1 MVCISNEKDVC
12 TDIAWLPGHVPWCAR
27 AHSEWPAGSHP
38 KPCPETPAPPPA
50 GFFHLIDQSCVTWVS
65 LPKDR
70 LRKQLAFPAPEVEA
84 RKKKWGEG
92 SWKASMRQAEWF
104 PRQLTVSMPGGG
116 PRSPDCSRVLPFRE
130 NDKKKKK
137 TRAWTL
143 APEDWAPSWNCDLLA
158 VTVGELS
165 FNLFELNFLIS
176 RWGIKLPPPKGGG
189 KWEDGWPKSLVNC

>member
-1 MVCISNEKDVC
+1 MKRMSALTLRGSLAMCLV
-12 TDIAWLPGHVPWCAR
+12 CAR

-50 GFFHLIDQSCVTWVS
+50 DFLHLSDQSCVTWVS

-84 RKKKWGEG
+84 RKKLGERG
-92 SWKASMRQAEWF
+92 VGKHPWDRQ
-104 PRQLTVSMPGGG
+104 SG
-116 PRSPDCSRVLPFRE
+116 SPDSWLCPCPGVGLAALTAMSSLSGRMIKR
-130 NDKKKKK
+130 KKK
-137 TRAWTL
+137 RAWTL
-143 APEDWAPSWNCDLLA
+143 APEHWAPSWNGHLLA

-165 FNLFELNFLIS
+165 FNLFELNFLIC
-176 RWGIKLPPPKGGG
+176 RWGIKLPPPKCGG